1 MFFRIIGIIGFM
13 GGAALGLSSLLWT
26 FWPLMILV
34 APRIG
39 NDQMFYLLHILCLWG
54 GINYLNKGRGKYLIV
69 SVIASALAMWT
80 KTTAAVTIGM
90 VFLFAVCGYVQNFRL
105 LRPSKSELVAW
116 ALFAALVVG
125 VILQKLL
132 GGDDLVG
139 NASGLNS
146 RLRVGNEAFN
156 YIFFDLRN
164 FITHPFT
171 SAWND
176 ELGRQYFWNYTF
188 KSALSGEFEL
198 SRVALG
204 RTFATLVSVTFL
216 GLLVYAVRGFWK
228 TRLKTIHWLLLMQ
241 GGAFI
246 AALMFLRIKLPFACS
261 NDFRLIAPAI
271 LSFIPFVAM
280 GVNVEGG
287 SLKWRVLGYALVAGF
302 VLSTVILYIL
312 AM

>member
-1 MFFRIIGIIGFM
+1 M
-13 GGAALGLSSLLWT
+13 
-26 FWPLMILV
+26 
-34 APRIG
+34 
-39 NDQMFYLLHILCLWG
+39 
-54 GINYLNKGRGKYLIV
+54 
-69 SVIASALAMWT
+69 
-80 KTTAAVTIGM
+80 
-90 VFLFAVCGYVQNFRL
+90 
-105 LRPSKSELVAW
+105 
-116 ALFAALVVG
+116 
-125 VILQKLL
+125 
-132 GGDDLVG
+132 
-139 NASGLNS
+139 
-146 RLRVGNEAFN
+146 
-156 YIFFDLRN
+156 
-164 FITHPFT
+164 
-171 SAWND
+171 
-176 ELGRQYFWNYTF
+176 
-188 KSALSGEFEL
+188 
-198 SRVALG
+198 ALG

-287 SLKWRVLGYALVAGF
+287 SLKWKVLGYALVAGF